1 MSDDLHFI
9 YKQEFWFASAFIN
22 TALVSGDQKSKEI
35 EDLIFEKLGGLKE
48 QDIFRK
54 ELVSDILEMVEN
66 LSIKCSWIPYIENF
80 PYKDEDL
87 EKEYDS
93 LGYFQFE
100 VEYYKEN
107 PEKKEKLN
115 PLLIQQ
121 IPFIILDVLKGF
133 TSKRSN
139 KGLEIDTESPIY
151 VFVTSNG
158 TKPKEI
164 DWTNDN
170 INKFKKELG
179 SSGIGSI
186 QVLGQI
192 TMKLCIIG
200 VYKIIYQIDYLN
212 YILLGEILDLSTWLN

>member
-151 VFVTSNG
+151 VFVTSNR
-158 TKPKEI
+158 
-164 DWTNDN
+164 
-170 INKFKKELG
+170 KKSTG
-179 SSGIGSI
+179 QMIISISSKKNWDPGIGSI